1 MSGKAFENEYIGR
14 RDAIKARKRSCNKN
28 CLECDFAIEGDSWC
42 EGEVFV
48 VDLLRIPP
56 ADVRPVV
63 HGKWIFDCERKMHDG
78 WTYRQY
84 HCSACEFQMIGGNH
98 NFCPNCGADMRE
110 MNT

>member
-1 MSGKAFENEYIGR
+1 MAKYIDREAFMQSMYHEAFEKDSDLQKWDGGCWIRY
-14 RDAIKARKRSCNKN
+14 KL
-28 CLECDFAIEGDSWC
+28 LENVMSAT
-42 EGEVFV
+42 
-48 VDLLRIPP
+48 PP

-84 HCSACEFQMIGGNH
+84 HCSACEFQMIGGSH

-110 MNT
+110 EI